1 MTKAWGKRFMRLTRL
16 ANILLGIW
24 LILSPFILGYSSSS
38 AIWNSIIVGFLVMVF
53 AYISNLETSLPGE
66 SI

>member
-1 MTKAWGKRFMRLTRL
+1 MRLTRL
-16 ANILLGIW
+16 ANIILGIW

-53 AYISNLETSLPGE
+53 AYISNRETEVSGE
-66 SI
+66 TM